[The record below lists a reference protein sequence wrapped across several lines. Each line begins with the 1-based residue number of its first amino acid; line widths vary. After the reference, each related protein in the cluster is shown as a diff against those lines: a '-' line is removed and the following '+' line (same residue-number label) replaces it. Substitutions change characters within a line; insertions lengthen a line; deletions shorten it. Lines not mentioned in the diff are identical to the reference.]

1 MIGLGC
7 RFIKCER
14 EIKIQGSVEEKAIA
28 GQLALESLP
37 GSSAFKAQREEPVA
51 QTQTH

>member
-1 MIGLGC
+1 M
-7 RFIKCER
+7 RR

-37 GSSAFKAQREEPVA
+37 GSSAFKAQREEPAA